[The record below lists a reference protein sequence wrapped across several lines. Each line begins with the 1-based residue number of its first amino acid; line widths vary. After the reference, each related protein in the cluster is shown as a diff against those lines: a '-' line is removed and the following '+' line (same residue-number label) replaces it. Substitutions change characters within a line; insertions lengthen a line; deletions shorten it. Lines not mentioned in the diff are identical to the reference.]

1 MIALK
6 TVRRVAFAAGF
17 VCALSAAEAMACPL
31 CKIANENT
39 DERPRAYMISILF
52 MLGMMGTVSGSVGG
66 LVWWVNKQ
74 ERRQLEEA
82 GYGHV
87 LHNGVGEFGKAAGES
102 GQPAESADPE
112 PTA

>member
-1 MIALK
+1 MRRMLLIAAVLFASSALM
-6 TVRRVAFAAGF
+6 TV
-17 VCALSAAEAMACPL
+17 EATACPL

-74 ERRQLEEA
+74 ERKQLEDA

-87 LHNGVGEFGKAAGES
+87 LHNGVDELAKPMETTPD
-102 GQPAESADPE
+102 QPV
-112 PTA
+112 

>member
-1 MIALK
+1 MRRALLIAGVL
-6 TVRRVAFAAGF
+6 FAAS
-17 VCALSAAEAMACPL
+17 VWTTTDAVACPL
-31 CKIANENT
+31 CKVANENT

-74 ERRQLEEA
+74 ERKQLEDA

-87 LHNGVGEFGKAAGES
+87 LHNGVDEFGKPPAA
-102 GQPAESADPE
+102 DDE